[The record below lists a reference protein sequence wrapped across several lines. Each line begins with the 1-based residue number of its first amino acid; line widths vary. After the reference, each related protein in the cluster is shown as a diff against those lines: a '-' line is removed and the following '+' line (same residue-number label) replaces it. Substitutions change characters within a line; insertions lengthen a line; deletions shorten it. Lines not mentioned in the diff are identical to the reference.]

1 MQTVEWTP
9 EGWRTLLGIGMQ
21 ATVCNICLCP
31 ATLSEAELCHGL
43 VYLVEKILR
52 QYNIQIVSWLQLTTF
67 PYLHRSR
74 QNIKNMCSF
83 WREVWAV
90 ETGWSSLNKA
100 MLLKRLV
107 LLKDVSYNL
116 EPLRQM
122 A

>member
-1 MQTVEWTP
+1 MEI
-9 EGWRTLLGIGMQ
+9 GIQ

-43 VYLVEKILR
+43 VYLVEEILR

-83 WREVWAV
+83 GGRCEQLKLDEVA
-90 ETGWSSLNKA
+90 
-100 MLLKRLV
+100 
-107 LLKDVSYNL
+107 
-116 EPLRQM
+116 
-122 A
+122 